1 MNYTNRKASKINVD
15 AFLYDEIT
23 YYGHKSKSQSSDT
36 KSLVFYTHA
45 YQSFYSFPNL
55 THNNR
60 KRHILLLL
68 LRREE
73 NLHRYQI

>member
-15 AFLYDEIT
+15 AFLYDNHTMVINQNLNRHT
-23 YYGHKSKSQSSDT
+23 QKAWSSIPHLT
-36 KSLVFYTHA
+36 NHSIP
-45 YQSFYSFPNL
+45 FPNL

>member
-15 AFLYDEIT
+15 AFLYDKL
-23 YYGHKSKSQSSDT
+23 YYGHQSKSQSSDT
-36 KSLVFYTHA
+36 KSLVYYTHA
-45 YQSFYSFPNL
+45 YNHSIPFPNL

-68 LRREE
+68 RRREE

>member
-15 AFLYDEIT
+15 AFLYDNHTMVINQNLNRHT
-23 YYGHKSKSQSSDT
+23 QKAWSSIPQLT
-36 KSLVFYTHA
+36 NHSIR
-45 YQSFYSFPNL
+45 FPNL

-60 KRHILLLL
+60 KQHILLLL